1 MAKVGF
7 KPTDKQR
14 SKRHIILNDCV
25 DGDIVYLKDSQRF
38 GLIIDTNYNGKKV
51 AYLEDGDCEWLPSE
65 TLCRKFVGEIN
76 FNVDDFL
83 EFI

>member
-7 KPTDKQR
+7 TPTDKQR

-25 DGDIVYLKDSQRF
+25 DGDIVYLEDSQRF
-38 GLIIDTNYNGKKV
+38 GLIIETDYNEKKV
-51 AYLEDGDCEWLPSE
+51 VDFEDGDCEWLSSE
-65 TLCRKFVGEIN
+65 TLCRKFVGEIK

>member
-7 KPTDKQR
+7 TPTDKQR

-38 GLIIDTNYNGKKV
+38 GLIIDTAYNEKRV
-51 AYLEDGDCEWLPSE
+51 ADLEDGKCEWLSSE